1 MIVLKEKMF
10 KGSVDINYA
19 ESPDHGHP
27 LLLLHGTMNRWQAFL
42 RHIPEF
48 TSRWHV
54 YAKDFRG
61 HGRSGRCEHYGYD
74 FFYQDSI
81 QFIEENIKKPT
92 VVFGHSLGGR
102 VALKLASE
110 RPKLVKAIIL
120 GDISLSDPVASTRM
134 GEFFGRM
141 LPLLEADNS
150 VNGLYKALKNWAGE
164 EFDPVNTMNRAK
176 SLSQV
181 DPEFI
186 RYLVNYGG
194 DMESPYGHFTGYK
207 PSEHL
212 KKVDCPV
219 LILQAEKGM
228 LREEQVENALEIL
241 PEAYAVKLMD
251 MPHEFLT
258 KDISPVVDGVNA
270 FLELIL

>member
-1 MIVLKEKMF
+1 MLKEKMF

-19 ESPDHGHP
+19 EGPDNGHP

-42 RHIPEF
+42 RHISEF
-48 TSRWHV
+48 ASRWHV

-74 FFYQDSI
+74 FFYHDTI

-102 VALKLASE
+102 VALKLSSE
-110 RPKLVKAIIL
+110 RPELVKAIIL
-120 GDISLSDPVASTRM
+120 GDSSLNDPVASTRM

-150 VNGLYKALKNWAGE
+150 VNGLYKALKQRAGE
-164 EFDPVNTMNRAK
+164 QFDPVKTMIRVK

-181 DPEFI
+181 DPGFI
-186 RYLVNYGG
+186 RCLVKYGG
-194 DMESPYGHFTGYK
+194 DLESPYGHFTGYK

-212 KKVDCPV
+212 KKVECPV
-219 LILQAEKGM
+219 LLLQAENGM
-228 LREEQVENALEIL
+228 LIDEQVENALGVL

-251 MPHEFLT
+251 VPHEFLT
-258 KDISPVVDGVNA
+258 EDIAPVVDAVNA